1 MAVYMLTAP
10 CGNSDL
16 ACIGVVGF
24 FFFFFLSLNSFSQY
38 GKVWQSK

>member
-16 ACIGVVGF
+16 ACIGVVVV
-24 FFFFFLSLNSFSQY
+24 FFFFLP
-38 GKVWQSK
+38 VA

>member
-1 MAVYMLTAP
+1 MAVHMLTAP

-24 FFFFFLSLNSFSQY
+24 FFLSLNSFSQY
-38 GKVWQSK
+38 GKVWQTK